1 MIVGNKQLT
10 FDTAGNHVYVHGYPE
25 LEGRKGILVGEG
37 MAVCWLITR
46 HDSSEQVLFAWRLF
60 IRLLI
65 RIFETNLL
73 DTLTRFE

>member
-1 MIVGNKQLT
+1 MEDRFAT
-10 FDTAGNHVYVHGYPE
+10 FSVEGSNVYVHGYPE

-46 HDSSEQVLFAWRLF
+46 YRLSKLSKQVLFAWRLF

-65 RIFETNLL
+65 RIFEINLL
-73 DTLTRFE
+73 DTFTR

>member
-46 HDSSEQVLFAWRLF
+46 YRLPKQVLFAWRLF

-65 RIFETNLL
+65 RIFEINLL
-73 DTLTRFE
+73 DTLTR